1 MPAAFPGVGTH
12 VGFQPYGAGGSLSG
26 PLTFGGPSPV
36 LRVVA
41 MSVHHDSD
49 TDTDEGPLR
58 IGVRVPPCDRADRVA
73 RSVRRAEEL
82 GFDQV
87 WFPDSQL
94 LWRDVFTTLTAA
106 AFATEHIGLGTAV
119 TNLATRHPSVVASA
133 ARSVAE
139 LAPGRFTLGLGV
151 GNSSVAPIGL
161 RQTGSAQLREGLG
174 MLRALL
180 DGREWDFEGKV
191 RSRLRDPQPTV
202 PLHLAA
208 SGPRNLRLAGEIA
221 DGVIL
226 LSGVSPRTLAAATAR
241 VREGAESAGRNADML
256 PVTVS
261 AFCAVTDDI
270 EAEARRIK
278 PICASIA
285 QNGGA
290 SFLALAGIDVDVPET
305 VEGVYPD
312 LVHAEDWDAAV
323 GICSAWISDEA
334 AVRFAEEFC
343 LIGTA
348 AQITQRLR
356 TLRELGVT
364 DVFLQHVGSYDLPTD
379 LIESVGASVLPALR
393 RG

>member
-1 MPAAFPGVGTH
+1 MN
-12 VGFQPYGAGGSLSG
+12 SDI
-26 PLTFGGPSPV
+26 
-36 LRVVA
+36 
-41 MSVHHDSD
+41 SVSR
-49 TDTDEGPLR
+49 DEGPLR
-58 IGVRVPPCDRADRVA
+58 IGVRIPPCDRADRVA
-73 RSVRRAEEL
+73 RAVRRAEEL

-106 AFATEHIGLGTAV
+106 AFATERIGLGTAV

-151 GNSSVAPIGL
+151 GNSSVGLVGL
-161 RQTGSAQLREGLG
+161 RQTGSAELREGLS

-180 DGREWDFEGKV
+180 DGRDWDFEGKI
-191 RSRLRDPQPTV
+191 RSRLRDPQPSV

-241 VREGAESAGRNADML
+241 VREGAESAGRNAETL

-290 SFLALAGIDVDVPET
+290 SFLALAGIDVDVPAT

-312 LVHAEDWDAAV
+312 LVHAEHWDEAV
-323 GICSAWISDEA
+323 SICSAWISDEA

-364 DVFLQHVGSYDLPTD
+364 DVFLQHVGSYDLPID
-379 LIESVGASVLPALR
+379 LIETVGASVLPALR
-393 RG
+393 SGALRG

>member
-1 MPAAFPGVGTH
+1 MSAPHA
-12 VGFQPYGAGGSLSG
+12 
-26 PLTFGGPSPV
+26 
-36 LRVVA
+36 LRV
-41 MSVHHDSD
+41 
-49 TDTDEGPLR
+49 
-58 IGVRVPPCDRADRVA
+58 GVRVPPCDRADRLVET
-73 RSVRRAEEL
+73 VRRAEQL
-82 GFDQV
+82 GFDDV

-106 AFATEHIGLGTAV
+106 ALGTDRIGLGTAV
-119 TNLATRHPSVVASA
+119 TNLATRHPAVVASA

-151 GNSSVAPIGL
+151 GNSSVGPVGL
-161 RQTGSAQLREGLG
+161 RQTTSAAMRDGLA

-191 RSRLRDPQPTV
+191 RSRLRDPQPQV

-208 SGPRNLRLAGEIA
+208 SGPKNLRLAGEVA

-226 LSGVSPRTLAAATAR
+226 LSGVSPRTLEGATAR
-241 VREGAESAGRNADML
+241 VREGAEAAGRDAGEL
-256 PVTVS
+256 PLTVS

-290 SFLALAGIDVDVPET
+290 PFLALAGIDVDVPAL

-323 GICSAWISDEA
+323 DVCSAWISDEA
-334 AVRFAEEFC
+334 AIRFAREFC
-343 LIGTA
+343 LFGTPE
-348 AQITQRLR
+348 QIAGRLGA
-356 TLRELGVT
+356 LHAHGVT
-364 DVFLQHVGSYDLPTD
+364 GVFLQHVGSYDPPTE
-379 LIESVGASVLPALR
+379 LIEAVGTSVLPRLT
-393 RG
+393 